1 MTMSTPCV
9 GMDAHAATIQ
19 KTMLQRAAPGPVV
32 ACYEAGPCGFA
43 LQRRLQAEGI
53 DWQVIAPTPSP
64 PTPGD
69 SGISFPYGLE
79 TDAASMRVRQAA
91 PGVEEPDLVKI
102 CPACRREMPPASR
115 VCHFCLSNLR
125 DAPLVAAVPVVAT
138 RSRWSALT
146 RVRRRR
152 WLQLLALALAAG
164 VVYAQCFRAE
174 PGIDTPSGLRS
185 TAVGP
190 EVWAA
195 GGLDAGATR
204 VAAADPPLHGDVAWR
219 RSLDAPAT
227 VPVVTDGRALF
238 VGLADARLIA
248 YAVDDGR
255 ELWSFPVPGQLDEPP
270 VIAGDVVYLSERSGG
285 LTALDAATGAVRW
298 RIDSGD
304 DFLTAPAVRDGVVW
318 VGGRGRLM
326 AFDAENGEFLGEDDF
341 GPSRQS
347 SGVPVVG
354 DERVVVRSFGRLH
367 FFDLESGDHTFFGRL
382 NRPRQLAAGHG
393 VVIAASERWLMAF
406 AEDEGN
412 PWWEGL
418 RTAWVR
424 AYLWGMAPRP
434 PHRPLRWALRIDCAP
449 LGPTLDARQVIV
461 ACEDGLVRAVDLDSG
476 VERWVHQAAAL
487 TESPVLLPSGLLLI
501 EESALVVLDPESGA
515 EVDRRA
521 LDGFAPDRV
530 TVTGTGLYIVTAD
543 DELLAIR

>member
-1 MTMSTPCV
+1 M
-9 GMDAHAATIQ
+9 A
-19 KTMLQRAAPGPVV
+19 
-32 ACYEAGPCGFA
+32 
-43 LQRRLQAEGI
+43 RR
-53 DWQVIAPTPSP
+53 
-64 PTPGD
+64 
-69 SGISFPYGLE
+69 SGRP
-79 TDAASMRVRQAA
+79 
-91 PGVEEPDLVKI
+91 
-102 CPACRREMPPASR
+102 
-115 VCHFCLSNLR
+115 
-125 DAPLVAAVPVVAT
+125 
-138 RSRWSALT
+138 
-146 RVRRRR
+146 
-152 WLQLLALALAAG
+152 
-164 VVYAQCFRAE
+164 
-174 PGIDTPSGLRS
+174 
-185 TAVGP
+185 
-190 EVWAA
+190 

-461 ACEDGLVRAVDLDSG
+461 TCEDGLVRAVDLDSG

-530 TVTGTGLYIVTAD
+530 HGHWHGPLHRDRRRRAVGD
-543 DELLAIR
+543 PLAARRRRAAAAAGMVSGVVRRP